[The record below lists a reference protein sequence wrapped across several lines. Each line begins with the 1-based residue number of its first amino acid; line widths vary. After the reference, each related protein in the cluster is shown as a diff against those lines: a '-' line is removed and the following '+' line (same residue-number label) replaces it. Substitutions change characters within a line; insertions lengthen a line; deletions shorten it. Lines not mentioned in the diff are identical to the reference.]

1 VEGVDKMCKKTLRQL
16 RLENDLTQE
25 RLAQRTGLTLKSI
38 SNYESDV
45 NRLRNASYA
54 NILKIANILGV
65 EVNQIFLG

>member
-1 VEGVDKMCKKTLRQL
+1 MCKKTLRQL

-25 RLAQRTGLTLKSI
+25 RLAQRTGLTLKTI

>member
-1 VEGVDKMCKKTLRQL
+1 MCKKTLRQL